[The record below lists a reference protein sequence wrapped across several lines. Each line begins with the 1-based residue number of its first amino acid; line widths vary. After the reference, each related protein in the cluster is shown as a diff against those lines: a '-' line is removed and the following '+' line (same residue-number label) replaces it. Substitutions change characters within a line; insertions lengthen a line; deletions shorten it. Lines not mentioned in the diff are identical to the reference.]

1 MRQTK
6 IYLLAIELGV
16 KAAAIVKRCQFEG
29 EKLLEIKNHMS
40 PVPSDVAAKIRE
52 WCKDGHICL
61 IQFVFEFEITD
72 KFLNASTHP
81 ITIIEHYNSLLKQHI
96 KSKHHEIEVTTSKH
110 TTVSGYIYYYERKSR
125 LYYQI
130 KIPQQQYNAIPEQY
144 REGQL
149 IDVEVKIYEKN
160 GIKVSLREK

>member
-6 IYLLAIELGV
+6 IYLLAKELGV
-16 KAAAIVKRCQFEG
+16 KASDIIKRCQFEG
-29 EKLLEIKNHMS
+29 EKLLEIKHMMS
-40 PVPSDVAAKIRE
+40 PVPRDVAAKIRE
-52 WCKDGHICL
+52 WCKDGHICP

-144 REGQL
+144 REGRL

-160 GIKVSLREK
+160 EIKVYLREK